1 MVEDTGGRELT
12 VAGIFQRVNMQDVFM
27 CAICLKLYKAAISD

>member
-12 VAGIFQRVNMQDVFM
+12 IAGIYESTCRMFSSAV
-27 CAICLKLYKAAISD
+27 CLKLYKAATSD